1 MKRYIRLMLFL
12 LIAFV
17 LIATGCSKKTAYE
30 DEPLIDWSLYQPN
43 RTMVQYFT
51 GGYENEGHMIIIDI
65 LNDTWMQQKVL
76 STGAATY
83 AVFQI
88 HDGLAIKIDGKEA
101 GDFSSLDAFWDMDY
115 TETVSRWS
123 DESLD
128 ESNRYTKYKWEKKN
142 EAGQTLTNEA
152 FLETNA
158 FTIGNETFDA
168 LKVITQSEGSE
179 EYRISYHIE
188 GFGQVQ
194 NTWMMKGETGD
205 VFATHEDKLVSY
217 AYIDGLNG
225 SYPEHKINVL
235 SGLAERE
242 GFDFAL
248 PMSFDRYS
256 SPWLLVTNPSPAS
269 TSTSPELIHMILDLS
284 GNVLKQFK
292 IDPPKPFSSISYVGS
307 PTPYHGIGS
316 ILECNTVDVQG
327 EPIIEVYWFINR
339 NWLLIDQFKP
349 SPPMS
354 QNNLPTSFVFTV
366 NIIGDYV
373 VYATGMRDEAN
384 PENLIWKVYDRRVMR
399 TIQTFSVSE
408 HYFSPSNVDEL
419 FVREGFYRI
428 AFDRTSEGAIYLNIE
443 TGELLDLQTP

>member
-1 MKRYIRLMLFL
+1 
-12 LIAFV
+12 
-17 LIATGCSKKTAYE
+17 
-30 DEPLIDWSLYQPN
+30 
-43 RTMVQYFT
+43 
-51 GGYENEGHMIIIDI
+51 
-65 LNDTWMQQKVL
+65 
-76 STGAATY
+76 
-83 AVFQI
+83 
-88 HDGLAIKIDGKEA
+88 
-101 GDFSSLDAFWDMDY
+101 
-115 TETVSRWS
+115 
-123 DESLD
+123 
-128 ESNRYTKYKWEKKN
+128 
-142 EAGQTLTNEA
+142 
-152 FLETNA
+152 
-158 FTIGNETFDA
+158 
-168 LKVITQSEGSE
+168 
-179 EYRISYHIE
+179 
-188 GFGQVQ
+188 
-194 NTWMMKGETGD
+194 
-205 VFATHEDKLVSY
+205 
-217 AYIDGLNG
+217 
-225 SYPEHKINVL
+225 
-235 SGLAERE
+235 
-242 GFDFAL
+242 
-248 PMSFDRYS
+248 
-256 SPWLLVTNPSPAS
+256 
-269 TSTSPELIHMILDLS
+269 MILDLS